1 MQIIVLGGAGDM
13 GSRAVDELS
22 KAEGVT
28 RVTIA
33 DRNVPVAEMLAARL
47 AGRRAKVDVR
57 AVDARSHGD
66 LVEAMRGY
74 DVAASALGP
83 FYLFEAKLVAAA
95 LDADVNYC
103 SICDEWQA
111 AEEVFTRYDEPA
123 RDKGR
128 VVLTGLGT
136 SPGMSNVAIRFLA
149 DGMQRVRRADVYCYQ
164 PLTAGGGEAVLR
176 HMLFIMT
183 GDTRVWRES
192 RWQTIR
198 ACSEE
203 QLVDFPNFGRIKV
216 WNMGHS
222 EPATVPRYFPGIEE
236 VNFFMGYGRA
246 AMLFI
251 WPARRGWFARPG
263 VVDAT
268 VKLATWI
275 ERMFAGKAPDPGA
288 LRIDVWGEQNGSEVQ
303 RTICGTGTMREAT
316 GLSLAVG
323 ALMLAR
329 GEVVAERGVFAPEG
343 CLDARRFIERL
354 RALGVAA
361 YEDLAMSRPI

>member
-13 GSRAVDELS
+13 GSRAVEELS
-22 KAEGVT
+22 TAEGVT

-57 AVDARSHGD
+57 AVDARSHDD
-66 LVEAMRGY
+66 LVGAMHGY

-83 FYLFEAKLVAAA
+83 FYLFEARLVAAA
-95 LDADVNYC
+95 LDAGVNYC

-111 AEEVFTRYDEPA
+111 AEEIFTRYDGPA
-123 RDKGR
+123 RDMGR
-128 VVLTGLGT
+128 IVLTGLGT
-136 SPGMSNVAIRFLA
+136 SPGMSNVAIRYLSA
-149 DGMQRVRRADVYCYQ
+149 GMERVRRADVYCYQ

-183 GDTRVWRES
+183 GETRVWRES

-203 QLVDFPNFGRIKV
+203 HLVEFPKFGRIKV

-246 AMLFI
+246 AMLFV

-263 VVDAT
+263 VVEGT
-268 VKLATWI
+268 VKLATFV
-275 ERMFAGKAPDPGA
+275 ERLFAGKAPDPGA
-288 LRIDVWGEQNGSEVQ
+288 LRIDVWGLQDNVEVH
-303 RTICGTGTMREAT
+303 RTLCGTGTMREAT

-323 ALMLAR
+323 ALMLGR
-329 GEVVAERGVFAPEG
+329 GEVIAQRGVFAPEG
-343 CLDARRFIERL
+343 CLDAGRFIERL
-354 RALGVAA
+354 RTLGIAA
-361 YEDLAMSRPI
+361 YHDLAMSQPI